1 MNRTLT
7 TMILVIM
14 SLMVSPPSMGEVV
27 LPRFIC
33 DGMVIQRNTTARI
46 WGKAAPGEK
55 VTVRFLKKSYTAIA
69 GNDGQWT
76 IGINTRARRMTGGP
90 YTMEINGKTL
100 RDIYVGDVWLCSG
113 QSNMDLHTARL
124 VSLYEQEFQ
133 TDSNPA
139 IHLMQTARTP
149 SISGPQ
155 DDVTAAGF
163 YPWEAMRP
171 ENIGHWSGMGYF
183 FAKEMYRAT
192 GVPQGIINCSM
203 GGSDIIQW
211 MPMDT
216 LEVMEP
222 EAAATV
228 RHLRQPDYE
237 ARLEAL
243 NAAISSTYNK
253 LLSEDPGLKEAW
265 MAVDTDHSTWRTVS
279 QNDKELLAENGRTWC
294 GTMWLRKTFNVPEE
308 WLGTDSLLHLGCLKD
323 ADETYI
329 NGKKV
334 GETGYEYPPRKYT
347 LPKGLLHAG
356 ENVVCIRLR
365 TNGGGHGFVPEKPYC
380 LYFTGGRKISLEGE
394 WHIKP
399 GILMPRQPGVEG
411 GAWGRAA
418 SLYDNTIYPLRRYGI
433 AGILW
438 YQGETNAGQPQKYRQ
453 LLPAMLKKWR
463 DLYGPVPAVVFTLA
477 NFMERHTDANYH
489 GGWANMR
496 EAQRQAVLA
505 TPNTALVTMTD
516 LGEWNDI
523 HPLNK
528 KEGARRAALCMKRL
542 YLGMDIVTEGP
553 VPVKMS
559 VEGGKARIAF
569 KPETAK
575 GMRLQQAQPHSIA
588 CPMTDMS
595 GWSIAG
601 DDGIYHHARAKV
613 EGTAVVVWADSV
625 REPVAVRYAW
635 DDDPAVTLYNS
646 DNLPAAPF
654 SIAAEGRDRK
664 IKP

>member
-1 MNRTLT
+1 MNKNRTLK
-7 TMILVIM
+7 TMLAM
-14 SLMVSPPSMGEVV
+14 LMAFMISTPSMAEVV

-33 DGMVIQRNTTARI
+33 DGMVLQRNTTARI
-46 WGKAAPGEK
+46 WGKASPGEK
-55 VTVRFLKKSYTAIA
+55 VAVRFLKKRYVTTADK
-69 GNDGQWT
+69 DGEWT
-76 IGINTRARRMTGGP
+76 IGIETRSRRMTGGP
-90 YTMEINGKTL
+90 YTMDINGKTL

-124 VSLYEQEFQ
+124 VSLYEQEFK

-149 SISGPQ
+149 SIHDIQ
-155 DDVTAAGF
+155 DDVIANGF
-163 YPWEAMRP
+163 YPWEPMKP
-171 ENIGHWSGMGYF
+171 ENIGHWSGMSYF

-216 LEVMEP
+216 LMVMEP
-222 EAAATV
+222 EAVATV
-228 RHLRQPDYE
+228 RHLRQPGYE

-243 NAAISSTYNK
+243 NAAVNSTYNK
-253 LLSEDPGLKEAW
+253 MLAEDPGLKGKW
-265 MAVDTDHSTWRTVS
+265 MAENTDHSDWRIVC
-279 QNDKELLAENGRTWC
+279 QNSRELLTENGRTWC

-308 WLGTDSLLHLGCLKD
+308 WLGADSLLQLGCLKD

-329 NGKKV
+329 NGVKV

-365 TNGGGHGFVPEKPYC
+365 TNGGGHGFTPEKPYF
-380 LYFTGGRKISLEGE
+380 LYFTNGRKINLEGE
-394 WHIKP
+394 WYIKP
-399 GILMPRQPGVEG
+399 GILMPRQPSVEG

-418 SLYDNTIYPLRRYGI
+418 SLYDNTIYPLRKYGI

-438 YQGETNAGQPQKYRQ
+438 YQGETNAGQPDKYRRQ
-453 LLPAMLKKWR
+453 LPAMLKKWR

-477 NFMERHTDANYH
+477 NFMERHADANYH
-489 GGWANMR
+489 GGWARLR
-496 EAQRQAVLA
+496 EAQRQTTLT

-523 HPLNK
+523 HPLDK
-528 KEGARRAALCMKRL
+528 KEGARRAALCMKKL
-542 YLGMDIVTEGP
+542 YLGMDIVNEGP
-553 VPVKMS
+553 VATRMTVAD
-559 VEGGKARIAF
+559 GKARIEFSPA
-569 KPETAK
+569 TAG
-575 GMRLQQAQPHSIA
+575 GMHLRQALPHSKA
-588 CPMTDMS
+588 NPMTDMS
-595 GWSIAG
+595 GWCIAG
-601 DDGIYHHARAKV
+601 QDGIYRHARAKV
-613 EGTAVVVWADSV
+613 EGTTVVVWADGVTDPKS
-625 REPVAVRYAW
+625 VRYAW
-635 DDDPAVTLYNS
+635 DDDPAVTLYNG

-654 SIAAEGRDRK
+654 VIEAER
-664 IKP
+664 